1 MAFSKVMAFQTNM
14 KFIIPCAGKLFYSS
28 IERKRQALGLVLN
41 KGYFESSS
49 LQDLLVLMDE
59 LNINIFIR
67 VGNIDKI
74 IKKDKSITYRQRIY
88 FKSLLQLLIFLKQ
101 NGVILDMTDNF
112 RITVNNLLN
121 VMEELPKLE
130 YIANT
135 FGVDIETFLTD
146 ACKIHLHCLLTSL
159 NMYSVFRNQIPRL
172 IRKTGY
178 LDLAPLLV
186 SSYSIEH
193 HTSSLFIEPKSS
205 ICPGMFSYN
214 EIYDK
219 DDLKIGY
226 TLDNV
231 EKYFAKVNTDE
242 NKDERRART
251 NKC

>member
-1 MAFSKVMAFQTNM
+1 MAFSKVMAFQTHT
-14 KFIIPCAGKLFYSS
+14 KFIIPCAGKLFYSN
-28 IERKRQALGLVLN
+28 IEKERQALGLVLN

-59 LNINIFIR
+59 LNVNLFVR

-74 IKKDKSITYRQRIY
+74 IKKDKSIVYRQRLY

-101 NGVILDMTDNF
+101 NGIIVDMTDTF
-112 RITVNNLLN
+112 KVTINNLLN
-121 VMEELPKLE
+121 VMDELPKLE
-130 YIANT
+130 YIAHQQ
-135 FGVDIETFLTD
+135 GVDIETYLTD

-172 IRKTGY
+172 IRKKGY

-186 SSYSIEH
+186 SSYSIKH

-205 ICPGMFSYN
+205 IVPEMFSYE

-219 DDLKIGY
+219 EDLKIGY
-226 TLDNV
+226 TLDNI
-231 EKYFAKVNTDE
+231 EKYFAKE
-242 NKDERRART
+242 KRR
-251 NKC
+251 